1 MACVIKDA
9 FMVTNRST
17 QTLVQAENLRD
28 QADRL
33 LSDLL
38 TARLG
43 CEERL
48 AESGRRD
55 PIKFV
60 TGRTALDNAILETRA
75 MLSQMDQLLDEFRR
89 DLDQLESP
97 AITTIAPTPR
107 ALTRGRAQHAFSS

>member
-1 MACVIKDA
+1 
-9 FMVTNRST
+9 MVSNRSN
-17 QTLVQAENLRD
+17 QTLLQAENLRN

-33 LSDLL
+33 LGDLL

-55 PIKFV
+55 PMKFV

-89 DLDQLESP
+89 DLDQLEAP
-97 AITTIAPTPR
+97 AVMTMATTSRDPAR
-107 ALTRGRAQHAFSS
+107 SRAQHAFSS